1 MCIHKYKASLR
12 DIFPLRCSIIHIDAI
27 KKACTHSYAG
37 APTQKCRQGKTFF
50 QDDYTVVI
58 VTR

>member
-1 MCIHKYKASLR
+1 MRIHKYKASLS
-12 DIFPLRCSIIHIDAI
+12 DIFPLSCSIVRVDAI
-27 KKACTHSYAG
+27 KKACVHRYAG